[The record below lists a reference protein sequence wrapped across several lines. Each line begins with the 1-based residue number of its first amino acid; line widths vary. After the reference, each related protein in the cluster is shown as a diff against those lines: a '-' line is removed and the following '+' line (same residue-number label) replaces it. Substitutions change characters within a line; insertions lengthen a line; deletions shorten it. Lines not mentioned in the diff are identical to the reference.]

1 MEDQSEDW
9 AEFARVQEELKNSTT
24 SNDRQWGLEYA
35 LDKTLDDIAQKNS
48 FDRSD
53 TERRIQ
59 TGARKNRHRKRLL
72 RLNPITWL
80 PDTCDPSS
88 MLDARSQLQ
97 VLKSSLTDFDLLEKV
112 AAGNSYA
119 ELSETE
125 NAAPASLRKRASR
138 ARQRSKRILQD

>member
-53 TERRIQ
+53 TERRI
-59 TGARKNRHRKRLL
+59 
-72 RLNPITWL
+72 
-80 PDTCDPSS
+80 
-88 MLDARSQLQ
+88 
-97 VLKSSLTDFDLLEKV
+97 
-112 AAGNSYA
+112 
-119 ELSETE
+119 
-125 NAAPASLRKRASR
+125 
-138 ARQRSKRILQD
+138 